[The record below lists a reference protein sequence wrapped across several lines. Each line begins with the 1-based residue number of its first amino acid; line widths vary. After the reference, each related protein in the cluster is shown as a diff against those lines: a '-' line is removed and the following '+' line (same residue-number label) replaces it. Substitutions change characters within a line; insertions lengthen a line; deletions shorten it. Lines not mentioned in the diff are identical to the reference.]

1 MEVNFLSEQA
11 GIKNKDDSTGT
22 DIYDLLKQDH
32 NDVNNLLRQMVD
44 SAKFDVSSYA
54 QIKRMLKTHL
64 AGEEKLLYSKLENIK
79 EMRKLVLEAYE
90 AHDLGKQIMID
101 IDMSENFSD
110 DWLLAKIK
118 LLSIAVGLH
127 FREEEN
133 NLFDKAKNV
142 FSTAEAIKLGLLFE
156 QEKTFSQ
163 K

>member
-1 MEVNFLSEQA
+1 MNFLSEQA

-32 NDVNNLLRQMVD
+32 NDVNNLLRQMVE